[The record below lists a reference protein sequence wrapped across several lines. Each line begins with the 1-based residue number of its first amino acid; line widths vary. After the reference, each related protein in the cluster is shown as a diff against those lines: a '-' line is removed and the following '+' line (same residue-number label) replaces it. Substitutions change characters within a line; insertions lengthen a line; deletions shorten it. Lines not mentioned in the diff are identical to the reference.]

1 MSDIANW
8 VERLEVEP
16 IFSEEL
22 QTVRGKIRERCCHG
36 KNLFL
41 KAVLPW
47 EERIR
52 DGDPVQAGVALR
64 TTRRQ
69 IRVHPYV
76 LRLVCINGFIVTR
89 AVGSKTIDVE
99 VDSTD
104 DSEAAAVRE
113 QLRGTIR
120 ACSRP
125 VVHLHLAD
133 QMRLA
138 VNDALVADLDYG
150 KGLDLL
156 LSGRLEKLMEQM
168 KSAGR
173 LDVDRVLADLE
184 ARILSIDPYDTE
196 APAIDGRD
204 IAGRIRQQLTRED
217 GRTRFGLMNAVT
229 AVAREAEN
237 PELKW
242 RLEEIGGS
250 IAVGQRSARRSL
262 STLLLLRELQGQT
275 SKVA

>member
-125 VVHLHLAD
+125 V
-133 QMRLA
+133 
-138 VNDALVADLDYG
+138 

-184 ARILSIDPYDTE
+184 ARILSIEPYDTE